1 MGFSLVGPGGASV
14 AAGKLLGL
22 GAAGIQNALGVALP
36 LGGGSL
42 RGCGYMTHVHEAGV
56 PARIGVWA
64 AVLVSRGFTGCPD
77 YLDGAF
83 SWGEQFAS
91 GGRGYHAGELTANLG
106 SGKFFLETSGAAP
119 KLYGSCGLT
128 HLAIEG
134 LSDLMSEHDLKGDDV
149 ASVDLIVPAFADR
162 VASFKEPTNGEEAKF
177 SIRQAAAGVLVDGVP
192 ELPYIKP
199 FTDAGAE
206 DPRYVEARR
215 RVRLALNEEAGNV
228 RGFAAQTVTITLNDG
243 RQLTKTVEGNQV
255 RGREA
260 APLTDDERID
270 MFFHTVEGVVD
281 RPAAARIVDLVM
293 ECEGRPMAELA
304 DAISG
309 S

>member
-1 MGFSLVGPGGASV
+1 
-14 AAGKLLGL
+14 
-22 GAAGIQNALGVALP
+22 LGVALP

-56 PARIGVWA
+56 PSRIGVWA

-91 GGRGYHAGELTANLG
+91 GGRGYHPDELTANLG
-106 SGKFFLETSGAAP
+106 NGEFFLQSSGAAP

-134 LSDLMSEHDLKGDDV
+134 LIDLMTENNLSGSDI
-149 ASVDLIVPAFADR
+149 ASVELIVPAFADR

-177 SIRQAAAGVLVDGVP
+177 SIRHAAAGILVDGVP
-192 ELPYIKP
+192 DLPYIKP

-206 DPRYVEARR
+206 DSRYIEARR
-215 RVRLALNEEAGNV
+215 RVRLVLNEAAGNT
-228 RGFAAQTVTITLNDG
+228 RGFASQTVNLTLVDG
-243 RQLTKTVEGNQV
+243 RQLSKVVEGNSV
-255 RGREA
+255 RGRES
-260 APLTDDERID
+260 APLTADERIN
-270 MFFHTVEGVVD
+270 MFFHTVDGVTD
-281 RPAAARIVDLVM
+281 LQNAQRIVDLVM
-293 ECEGRPMAELA
+293 ECENRPVAELA
-304 DAISG
+304 QAISG
-309 S
+309 F